1 MADVNVTTLAVAWDD
16 ALQTRKESSILDTS
30 KLVFEL
36 SASAVR
42 LDTLGD
48 DRYEKKLDIDTKKET
63 CLTLLTKSLLQNSLE
78 SLEEI

>member
-48 DRYEKKLDIDTKKET
+48 NRYEKKLDIDTKNET